1 MAVNVPV
8 CTLISQGCCLI
19 NVLTGTFGFASL
31 NSGDED
37 VVTEEHQPQR
47 TGTLRRIARV
57 ITGIELTIGSVAVV
71 VILLLVFYQALQR
84 YLPIES
90 IAWTG
95 ELARFAM
102 LWATFS
108 AMGILVTSHGHIAL
122 ELVDSIRN
130 PMVVRV
136 IQVFAL
142 LVVAVAGFGLS
153 LEAWALVETQG
164 IVKSPVLRL
173 SMSWVYIPVLIG
185 TISTTIRALISAVDI
200 AVHGPVSADVD
211 EDLPEAAGL

>member
-1 MAVNVPV
+1 M
-8 CTLISQGCCLI
+8 TQ
-19 NVLTGTFGFASL
+19 
-31 NSGDED
+31 
-37 VVTEEHQPQR
+37 EHQPQR

-57 ITGIELTIGSVAVV
+57 ITGIELTIGAVAVM
-71 VILLLVFYQALQR
+71 VILVLVFYQALQR

-95 ELARFAM
+95 ELSRFAL

-130 PMVVRV
+130 PMVVRI

-142 LVVAVAGFGLS
+142 LVVAAAGFGLS

-164 IVKSPVLRL
+164 IVKSPVLRIP
-173 SMSWVYIPVLIG
+173 MSWVYVPVLIG
-185 TISTTIRALISAVDI
+185 TISTTIRALISAADI
-200 AVHGPVSADVD
+200 AMHGPVAAVVE